1 MYKEQKTKLLEFIRF
16 GIVGTLAVGV
26 HYGLFYVLLPYME
39 KNLAFSIG
47 YAISFLGNFFLS
59 SYFTFRVKPSWP
71 RFLKFGTSHGI
82 NYVLNI
88 VLFNLFCWLG
98 IPVKWAPLPVYAVA
112 VPLNFLLVRF
122 ALTKKL
128 KRGRKESSGIKL

>member
-47 YAISFLGNFFLS
+47 YAIS
-59 SYFTFRVKPSWP
+59 RVKPSWP

-128 KRGRKESSGIKL
+128 KRGRKEPSGIKL

>member
-1 MYKEQKTKLLEFIRF
+1 MYTEQKTKLLEFIRF
-16 GIVGTLAVGV
+16 GIVGTLAVGP

-59 SYFTFRVKPSWP
+59 SYCAFRVKRSWP

-98 IPVKWAPLPVYAVA
+98 VPVKWAPLPVYAVA

-128 KRGRKESSGIKL
+128 KRGRKEPSGIKL